1 MKKDRAF
8 RAAFFSVSLDLNYSE
23 KVNGM
28 VTVVLPDFTLLNFQR
43 LTAVLISPSNS
54 P

>member
-1 MKKDRAF
+1 MLGPFFKLSKD
-8 RAAFFSVSLDLNYSE
+8 YSE
-23 KVNGM
+23 NVNGM

-43 LTAVLISPSNS
+43 LTADLISPSNS